1 MKLKIV
7 RENAKDTIKYTKKIA
22 KKKDDNE
29 LNKIEDK
36 ETKKALI

>member
-1 MKLKIV
+1 LKLKIV
-7 RENAKDTIKYTKKIA
+7 RKNAKDTIKYIRKVA

-36 ETKKALI
+36 ETEKALI